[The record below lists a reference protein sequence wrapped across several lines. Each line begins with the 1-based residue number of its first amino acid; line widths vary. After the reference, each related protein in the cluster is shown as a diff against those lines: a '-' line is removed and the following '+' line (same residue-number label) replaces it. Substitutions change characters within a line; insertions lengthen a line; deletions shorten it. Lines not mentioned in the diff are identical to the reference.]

1 MLYGASL
8 GSLPSRMPR
17 PTVLL
22 CMGTRP
28 EIIKMAPVYHALAD
42 GPLRPVVLH
51 TGQHDSIA
59 WPLYRFFGME
69 PDRVLDLSRERPS
82 LGHLNAQLLDAVDG
96 VLSEEGAEA
105 VLVHGDTSSALSAAM
120 AAFYA
125 GTPIGHVEAG
135 LRSGNPM
142 DPFPEEMNRT
152 VIARLA
158 RWHFAP
164 TRRAVRNLIREGLQP
179 EAVSL
184 VGNTVVDAVHHGLG
198 VIGDGSWVPPGLP
211 ADVGTWSEG
220 GRLVLV
226 TMHRRENWGQPIVD
240 VAEAVARS
248 VAATPDLRVLW
259 PVHPNP
265 AVREAIEA
273 GVARAE
279 LSEADAAR
287 LRLIEPLD
295 YPAMLWTLRRSW
307 LVLTDSGGI
316 QEEAAALD
324 RPVLV
329 LRHTTERP
337 ELMEA
342 GGGVLVGPSGTAV
355 RTWLHDLATDPEAYG
370 ALRCEE
376 NPYGDGHAGERIA
389 ATLAHEITA
398 EAPVREV
405 PIPATPLAARS
416 PLRPVSLSV
425 LAA

>member
-1 MLYGASL
+1 MA
-8 GSLPSRMPR
+8 R

-42 GPLRPVVLH
+42 SLLRPVVLH

-69 PDRVLDLSRERPS
+69 PDRVLDLTRERPS

-96 VLSEEGAEA
+96 VLSDEGAEA

-125 GTPIGHVEAG
+125 GAPIGHVEAG
-135 LRSGNPM
+135 LRSGNPT

-164 TRRAVRNLIREGLQP
+164 TRRAVRNLIGEGVQP
-179 EAVSL
+179 SGVSL

-198 VIGDGSWVPPGLP
+198 VIGDGGWVPAGLP
-211 ADVGTWSEG
+211 DDVAAWATG
-220 GRLVLV
+220 GRLALV
-226 TMHRRENWGQPIVD
+226 TMHRRENWGRPIVD
-240 VAEAVARS
+240 VAEAIAEA

-265 AVREAIEA
+265 AVREAVAA
-273 GVARAE
+273 GVERAG
-279 LSEADAAR
+279 LSAEAADR
-287 LRLIEPLD
+287 LRRIEPLD
-295 YPAMLWTLRRSW
+295 YPAMLWALRQSW

-329 LRHTTERP
+329 LRKTTERP
-337 ELMEA
+337 ELIEA
-342 GGGVLVGPSGTAV
+342 GGGALVGASGDAV
-355 RTWLHDLATDPEAYG
+355 RAWLRDLTTDAEVYG
-370 ALRCEE
+370 TLRCET
-376 NPYGDGHAGERIA
+376 NPYGDGRAADRIA
-389 ATLAHEITA
+389 DVLTRELALPQPT
-398 EAPVREV
+398 EALLPV
-405 PIPATPLAARS
+405 TPLATPS
-416 PLRPVSLSV
+416 PIRPVSLSV

>member
-1 MLYGASL
+1 
-8 GSLPSRMPR
+8 
-17 PTVLL
+17 
-22 CMGTRP
+22 MGTRP

-42 GPLRPVVLH
+42 SLLRPVVLH

-69 PDRVLDLSRERPS
+69 PDRVLDLTRERPS

-96 VLSEEGAEA
+96 VLSDEGAEA

-125 GTPIGHVEAG
+125 GAPIGHVEAG
-135 LRSGNPM
+135 LRSGNPT

-164 TRRAVRNLIREGLQP
+164 TRRAVRNLIGEGVQP
-179 EAVSL
+179 SGVSL

-198 VIGDGSWVPPGLP
+198 VIGDGGWVPAGLP
-211 ADVGTWSEG
+211 DDVAAWAAG
-220 GRLVLV
+220 GRLALV
-226 TMHRRENWGQPIVD
+226 TMHRRENWGRPIVD
-240 VAEAVARS
+240 VAEAIAEA

-265 AVREAIEA
+265 AVRQAVAA
-273 GVARAE
+273 GVERAG
-279 LSEADAAR
+279 LSAEAADR
-287 LRLIEPLD
+287 LRRIEPLD
-295 YPAMLWTLRRSW
+295 YPAMLWALRQSW

-329 LRHTTERP
+329 LRKTTERP
-337 ELMEA
+337 ELIEA
-342 GGGVLVGPSGTAV
+342 GGGALVGASGDAV
-355 RTWLHDLATDPEAYG
+355 RAWLRDLTTDAEVYG
-370 ALRCEE
+370 TLRCET
-376 NPYGDGHAGERIA
+376 NPYGDGRAADRIA
-389 ATLAHEITA
+389 DVLTRELALPQPT
-398 EAPVREV
+398 EALLPV
-405 PIPATPLAARS
+405 TPLATPS
-416 PLRPVSLSV
+416 PIRPVSLSV